1 MNNLVKNKA
10 KVSVIILT
18 LNEEKN
24 IRQCLQSMDSWTYD
38 IHIVDSNSTDNTVEI
53 AKEYT
58 TNIHMIEE
66 GHWANIR
73 NWAMSSIPL
82 KYDWVMFVDAD
93 EWLTEGLKSE
103 INQKLNSTIEENG
116 FYIRRKFIFL
126 NKWLRHGRMYS
137 KVLRLF
143 KHEKTEY
150 TESGDVEYPKVEGKV
165 GLLNNDMVHQDL
177 KPFSSWV
184 DKHNKISLRAAKR
197 YIEIKDGKKELLYKS
212 STNETI
218 EGGDRHWVRENIW
231 DHVPLLS
238 RPFLMF
244 FYTYFINLGFL
255 DGKEGLIYHLN
266 HAFVYELLIS
276 TQIKEIEIKRL
287 VND

>member
-1 MNNLVKNKA
+1 MNNMDKNKP

-18 LNEEKN
+18 LNEEEN
-24 IRQCLQSMDSWTYD
+24 IRQCLQSIDRWTDD

-53 AKEYT
+53 AKKYT
-58 TNIHMIEE
+58 NHIHIIEE

-73 NWAMSSIPL
+73 NWAMSNIPL
-82 KYDWVMFVDAD
+82 KYEWVMFVDAD
-93 EWLTEGLKSE
+93 EWLTEELKNE
-103 INQKLNSTIEENG
+103 IIQKLNSNIEENG

-126 NKWLRHGRMYS
+126 NKWLKHGRMYS

-150 TESGDVEYPKVEGKV
+150 IESGDVEYANVEGKV
-165 GLLNNDMVHQDL
+165 GLLDNSMMHQDL
-177 KPFSSWV
+177 KPFSTWV

-197 YIEIKDGKKELLYKS
+197 YIEIKDGKKESLYKS
-212 STNETI
+212 STNKTI
-218 EGGDRHWVRENIW
+218 EGENRHWVRENIW
-231 DHVPLLS
+231 DRIPLLL

-244 FYTYFINLGFL
+244 FYVYVIKLGFL

-266 HAFVYELLIS
+266 QSLWYRVLIY
-276 TQIKEIEIKRL
+276 IKVKEMET
-287 VND
+287 